1 MKSGYYAVMWNG
13 RDCGAFEM
21 NHPQPHQRWGSSS
34 KDSDVV
40 YMVGLK
46 GVLYCEL
53 LLENQ
58 MVNSNKDCSQLDQ
71 L

>member
-1 MKSGYYAVMWNG
+1 
-13 RDCGAFEM
+13 M

-58 MVNSNKDCSQLDQ
+58 TVNSNKDCSQLDQ

>member
-1 MKSGYYAVMWNG
+1 MEEIVGYAKWTTTKHTKG
-13 RDCGAFEM
+13 
-21 NHPQPHQRWGSSS
+21 GSSS

-58 MVNSNKDCSQLDQ
+58 TVNSNKDCSQLDQ

>member
-1 MKSGYYAVMWNG
+1 MDTIQQYGMEEIVGHAKRSTT
-13 RDCGAFEM
+13 
-21 NHPQPHQRWGSSS
+21 NHTKGGSSS
-34 KDSDVV
+34 KETNVV

-53 LLENQ
+53 LLENH